1 MDSTL
6 KRCGNGRFHVVS
18 TWNPSGVFVGLF
30 VGNMRV
36 SRTENIIHQET
47 PDTLTIETHSINTRY
62 EQTMTAL
69 CESNIAC
76 DMVLLLVFMKMY
88 SGNLFMMLAYDL
100 SNIQTISQDLV
111 ILA

>member
-36 SRTENIIHQET
+36 YRTENIIHQKT

-62 EQTMTAL
+62 EQRMTAL

-88 SGNLFMMLAYDL
+88 SGNLFMM
-100 SNIQTISQDLV
+100 
-111 ILA
+111 